1 MDKYNNII
9 VLDIW
14 SSFGSFSKAFSNTG
28 GLLTYL
34 IPPKT
39 TVIGMVA
46 AILGYE
52 FNDVVDEVDGIKK
65 YKIEELFDIKISIR
79 AFFDLKVKRVVFN
92 SHYGNEPNL
101 LNVRQDVLLNPYYII
116 YLSFPGKYNEKEKEF
131 LEKIKSNETVYNL
144 YMGRNEFFLNYK
156 FKKYLEDVNCK
167 NIYDKSNDKIYGI
180 LDKTKIKNV
189 DLNSQTATKT
199 IFGKMRENIS
209 KLASHYEYVVKD
221 YPVRR
226 YEFVN
231 FEYRPISFYA
241 AQDDN
246 TYFTNLVLKEDLEED
261 KKIELFNIGED
272 KWISMI

>member
-1 MDKYNNII
+1 MNKYDNII

-39 TVIGMVA
+39 TVVGMVA

-52 FNDVVDEVDGIKK
+52 FSDVIEEVEGIKK

-101 LNVRQDVLLNPYYII
+101 LNVRQDVLLDPYYKI
-116 YLSFPGKYNEKEKEF
+116 YLSFPEKFHEKEKEF

-144 YMGRNEFFLNYK
+144 YMGRNEFFLNYE
-156 FKKYLEDVNCK
+156 FKEYLEDVSCK
-167 NIYDKSNDKIYGI
+167 NISDRSSDKIYGI
-180 LDKTKIKNV
+180 LNKNKVKNV
-189 DLNSQTATKT
+189 DLNSQTATTT
-199 IFGKMRENIS
+199 IFGKIKEDIS
-209 KLASHYEYVVKD
+209 KLSSHHEYIIRD

-231 FEYRPISFYA
+231 FEYLPISFFA

-246 TYFTNLVLKEDLEED
+246 TYFTNLVLKEGNE
-261 KKIELFNIGED
+261 IELFNIGED